1 MKNDMTIEEKAK
13 AYDEALEKAKEYVKK
28 GYDVLM
34 PDLFPVLRESEDE
47 RVRKFLIGEFERRR
61 DGWEYPDIS
70 VESILSWLERQKEGI
85 ENIPVGLDIDYEEN
99 RDLAGNAI
107 GFINIGACYLNNRC
121 RDEVVKWLKSVPDTI
136 KYLTYAVE
144 RLKKKVRDYETGRER
159 TDS

>member
-1 MKNDMTIEEKAK
+1 MKNSMTIEEKAK
-13 AYDEALEKAKEYVKK
+13 AYDEALAKAKEYVKK

-70 VESILSWLERQKEGI
+70 VESILSWLDRRKEDI
-85 ENIPVGLDIDYEEN
+85 ENIPLNLEIDDEEN

-107 GFINIGACYLNNRC
+107 GFIEVGACFFNNKC